1 MFMKRDENGSLLETL
16 SSIFEIIVI
25 KIFTLP
31 FNVFYK
37 SYINLSQ
44 WNYEK
49 EKFGEDF
56 PVLNWYR
63 GFFDCL
69 IFLSVPIG
77 FLVWFLYF
85 ENEFSWTLIVYIYFL
100 LPTMSLVKE
109 ITLLPLSLTSI
120 IIEKLN
126 DNNLKYNS
134 DSEKRNIKKSVVKKE
149 ETKSE
154 SISKKPGDKFN
165 YPDGHPLKK

>member
-44 WNYEK
+44 WSYEK

-126 DNNLKYNS
+126 DNNVKYNS
-134 DSEKRNIKKSVVKKE
+134 DNEKRNVKKSVVKKE